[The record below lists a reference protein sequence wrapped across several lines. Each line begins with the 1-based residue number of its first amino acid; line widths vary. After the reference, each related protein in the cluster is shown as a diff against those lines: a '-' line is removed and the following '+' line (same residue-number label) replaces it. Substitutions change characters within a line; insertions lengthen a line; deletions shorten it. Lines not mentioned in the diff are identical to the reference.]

1 MSIKEFVWL
10 GGVDCSAMKV
20 LFRVCVCV
28 CLVDGVAHDHERAP
42 AWTVALALT
51 RVLCVHG
58 GETKST
64 TWRDKRHRGT
74 QWTSTRLS

>member
-20 LFRVCVCV
+20 LFRVCV

-51 RVLCVHG
+51 RVLCA
-58 GETKST
+58 
-64 TWRDKRHRGT
+64 WR
-74 QWTSTRLS
+74 